1 MRKNGADM
9 RLEYRVPEKSEA
21 SPADLT
27 DPDLAGWTRPAERLR
42 QALEKDEFALYCQP
56 ILALDPATGPPYP
69 MGEVLVRMREEER
82 AMLPPGEFLP
92 ILEHYRMMPELDR
105 WVVRHLAKRL
115 AGGARLPAF
124 ALNLSAQT
132 LSDGEFPGYVAGV
145 AKAAG
150 LKPGSLVFEVEEHEL
165 LSRPQVVLGFL
176 AALKPSGAGVLIA
189 GFGRKA
195 VSFTSL
201 KALGADYVKVDGSI
215 VRKVLQSELARTKV
229 AAIVRVGQ
237 AIGMRVIAE
246 CVEEPEILAKLKA
259 LGVGY
264 AQGFGIVQP
273 QPIDAL
279 QV

>member
-1 MRKNGADM
+1 VSEK
-9 RLEYRVPEKSEA
+9 PEVNA
-21 SPADLT
+21 ADLT
-27 DPDLAGWTRPAERLR
+27 DPGLAGWSRPAERLR
-42 QALEKDEFALYCQP
+42 QAFEKDEFSLYCQP
-56 ILALDPATGPPYP
+56 ILALAAGAAPAYP
-69 MGEVLVRMREEER
+69 LGEVLVRMREEEQ

-115 AGGARLPAF
+115 AAGARLPAF
-124 ALNLSAQT
+124 ALNVSAQT
-132 LSDGEFPGYVAGV
+132 LSDVEFPTYVAGV
-145 AKAAG
+145 TAKQG

-165 LSRPQVVLGFL
+165 LSRPDVVTAFVG
-176 AALKPSGAGVLIA
+176 ALRPSGAAVLVA

-201 KALGADYVKVDGSI
+201 KALGANYVKVDGSV
-215 VRKVLQSELARTKV
+215 VRKLLQSELARTKV

-237 AIGMRVIAE
+237 AMGMQVIAE
-246 CVEEPEILAKLKA
+246 CVEEPEVVAKLKE

-273 QPIDAL
+273 QPIDELA
-279 QV
+279 V

>member
-1 MRKNGADM
+1 
-9 RLEYRVPEKSEA
+9 VPEKPEVN
-21 SPADLT
+21 PADIT
-27 DPDLAGWTRPAERLR
+27 DAGLAGWSRPAERLR
-42 QALEKDEFALYCQP
+42 QAFEKDEFSLYCQP
-56 ILALDPATGPPYP
+56 ILALDAASGPPYP
-69 MGEVLVRMREEER
+69 LGEVLVRMREEEQ

-115 AGGARLPAF
+115 ATGAALPAF
-124 ALNLSAQT
+124 ALNVSSQT
-132 LSDGEFPGYVAGV
+132 LADLAFPKYVADIAQA
-145 AKAAG
+145 AK
-150 LKPGSLVFEVEEHEL
+150 LRPGSLVFEVEEHEL
-165 LSRPQVVLGFL
+165 LSRPQVVTTFVD
-176 AALKPSGAGVLIA
+176 ALKPSGAGVLVA

-201 KALGADYVKVDGSI
+201 KALGANYVKVDGSI
-215 VRKVLQSELARTKV
+215 VRKLLQSELARTKV

-246 CVEEPEILAKLKA
+246 CVEEPEVLARLKA

-273 QPIDAL
+273 QPIDAIR
-279 QV
+279 V